1 MVLENRK
8 YQGIQQ
14 EMQWQTLEN
23 MEVQIT
29 VIQIK
34 DHGIFMQ
41 GLGNIKMEEYEI

>member
-1 MVLENRK
+1 
-8 YQGIQQ
+8 
-14 EMQWQTLEN
+14 

-34 DHGIFMQ
+34 DYEIFKY